1 MPCFVIRQALRPLI
15 PGCHA
20 EDNLLSLAA
29 TCIRSWAKLDADSLR
44 YLSTQ
49 NFVDMA
55 LILTG
60 TGPQYVLKQQTA
72 QALRINK
79 MLYISNDFADLVL
92 AKAIKHRG
100 KVHTMFNDIT
110 SDWVSRGSSCALL
123 GCRRGDTRQAVFQ
136 EVMALKPVRD
146 LHAGLVEAATE
157 RQEWLVCSHDAT
169 YQVLFS
175 AIGQVPM
182 QQKQGE
188 FHALHTFLG
197 RSGAVPGFSL
207 QRTEG
212 PAQFRAAIAEVL
224 PQAARDTV
232 KYIFSDSPTSV
243 EGAAEVLPNLEA
255 VAEDAL
261 HLVLRVEACTGEK
274 RTALSS
280 CLLKIQTRFRLPYAA
295 PFFRG
300 HAVEDP
306 PDAGNWSDNLM
317 DKEATETDW
326 DKKAATPYCNHQEYI
341 NDIQALCTAFP
352 DNMGHKDKKGRTI
365 RQILKAG
372 ASYTHFRYLWNGSHI
387 ISALHDVLPP
397 AELQLLSFGTCSNEA
412 LHFQL
417 KACQEQIIQQH
428 IQTFP
433 PQLQAFSLAKM
444 LAHHSAAYFH
454 TLAQRKESEILSLM
468 QGCLKKGFLPALEEG
483 QVQPII
489 SRQDLRKPVRRVDP
503 GKLAARKETA
513 AKKAAQWKK
522 ETRNRQLKNK
532 EKVQHK
538 GAFKRTVFTQQ
549 KCLGRLTCTDPQ
561 STLIRPA
568 QCAVTIALSLVPFR
582 CMHYCLIRNI
592 GQVFFKFNRLSR
604 ALPNNCMPGQC
615 AMCFLKLF
623 CCAPTSTHIV

>member
-72 QALRINK
+72 QALQINK

-274 RTALSS
+274 QRSALPCPHACSRS
-280 CLLKIQTRFRLPYAA
+280 KPASACHTQLRPFVAVLWKTLLMP
-295 PFFRG
+295 
-300 HAVEDP
+300 
-306 PDAGNWSDNLM
+306 
-317 DKEATETDW
+317 AT
-326 DKKAATPYCNHQEYI
+326 
-341 NDIQALCTAFP
+341 
-352 DNMGHKDKKGRTI
+352 GRTI
-365 RQILKAG
+365 
-372 ASYTHFRYLWNGSHI
+372 
-387 ISALHDVLPP
+387 
-397 AELQLLSFGTCSNEA
+397 
-412 LHFQL
+412 
-417 KACQEQIIQQH
+417 
-428 IQTFP
+428 
-433 PQLQAFSLAKM
+433 
-444 LAHHSAAYFH
+444 
-454 TLAQRKESEILSLM
+454 
-468 QGCLKKGFLPALEEG
+468 
-483 QVQPII
+483 
-489 SRQDLRKPVRRVDP
+489 
-503 GKLAARKETA
+503 
-513 AKKAAQWKK
+513 
-522 ETRNRQLKNK
+522 
-532 EKVQHK
+532 
-538 GAFKRTVFTQQ
+538 
-549 KCLGRLTCTDPQ
+549 
-561 STLIRPA
+561 
-568 QCAVTIALSLVPFR
+568 
-582 CMHYCLIRNI
+582 
-592 GQVFFKFNRLSR
+592 
-604 ALPNNCMPGQC
+604 
-615 AMCFLKLF
+615 
-623 CCAPTSTHIV
+623 

>member
-1 MPCFVIRQALRPLI
+1 MPCFVLRQALRPLT

-29 TCIRSWAKLDADSLR
+29 TCIRSWAKLDAESLR

-49 NFVDMA
+49 NFVDLA
-55 LILTG
+55 LLLTG

-72 QALRINK
+72 QAMRINK

-92 AKAIKHRG
+92 AKANKHRG

-136 EVMALKPVRD
+136 EVMDLKPVRD
-146 LHAGLVEAATE
+146 LHAGLVAAATE

-175 AIGQVPM
+175 AIGHCQCNRNRMNSMPFTRFWA
-182 QQKQGE
+182 G
-188 FHALHTFLG
+188 
-197 RSGAVPGFSL
+197 VPGFSL

-212 PAQFRAAIAEVL
+212 PAQFRAASTEVR
-224 PQAARDTV
+224 PHAARDTV
-232 KYIFSDSPTSV
+232 KYMFSDSPTSV

-280 CLLKIQTRFRLPYAA
+280 SLLKIQTRFRLPYAA

-306 PDAGNWSDNLM
+306 PDAGHWSDNLK
-317 DKEATETDW
+317 DKETTETDW
-326 DKKAATPYCNHQEYI
+326 DQKVAKPYCSHQEYI
-341 NDIQALCTAFP
+341 DDIQALCAEFP
-352 DNMGHKDKKGRTI
+352 DKMGNKDKKGRTI
-365 RQILKAG
+365 HHILKAG

-397 AELQLLSFGTCSNEA
+397 EDLQLLSFGTCSNEA

-433 PQLQAFSLAKM
+433 PQLAAFSLAKM

-468 QGCLKKGFLPALEEG
+468 QGCLKKGFLPPLEEG
-483 QVQPII
+483 QAQPII
-489 SRQDLRKPVRRVDP
+489 SRQDLRKPVRKVDP

-513 AKKAAQWKK
+513 ARKAEQWKK
-522 ETRNRQLKNK
+522 EARNRQLKNK

-538 GAFKRTVFTQQ
+538 GTFKRTVFTQQ
-549 KCLGRLTCTDPQ
+549 KCLGRLTDTDPQ
-561 STLIRPA
+561 SILIGPA
-568 QCAVTIALSLVPFR
+568 QAGVPSFVTCAFPLHGF
-582 CMHYCLIRNI
+582 
-592 GQVFFKFNRLSR
+592 
-604 ALPNNCMPGQC
+604 LP
-615 AMCFLKLF
+615 
-623 CCAPTSTHIV
+623 